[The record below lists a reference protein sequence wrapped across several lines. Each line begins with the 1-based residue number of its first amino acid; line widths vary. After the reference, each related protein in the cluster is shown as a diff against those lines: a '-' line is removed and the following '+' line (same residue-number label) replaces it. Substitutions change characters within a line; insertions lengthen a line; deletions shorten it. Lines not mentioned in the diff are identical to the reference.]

1 MLEIEIKVRVP
12 DLKPVRA
19 RLLELG
25 AVLIRDRH
33 HETNTLYDF
42 RDGAL
47 YGKQQALRLRT
58 IGRKAY
64 LTFKGTP
71 QKSRRFK
78 VREEFET
85 EVNNGR
91 HLRLALKALGL
102 VPVFSYEK
110 RRTVLKKG
118 RLKICLDETAAGC
131 FIEFEGDREK
141 IVRFTK
147 LLKIPRNDWI
157 KLDYVQLLKM
167 AGKGGGNSYS
177 SSLSPPMGSSGNSSS

>member
-12 DLKPVRA
+12 DLKPVRV

-25 AVLIRDRH
+25 AVLVRDRH

-47 YGKQQALRLRT
+47 CGKQQALRLRT

-64 LTFKGTP
+64 LAFKGTP

-91 HLRLALKALGL
+91 HLQLTLKALGL

-118 RLKICLDETAAGC
+118 PLKICLDETAAGC

-141 IVRFTK
+141 IVRFAK

-167 AGKGGGNSYS
+167 AGKGGGSPYS
-177 SSLSPPMGSSGNSSS
+177 SSLSPPMGSAGKSSS

>member
-25 AVLIRDRH
+25 AVPIRERYR
-33 HETNTLYDF
+33 ETNTLYDF

-85 EVNNGR
+85 EVKNGR
-91 HLRLALKALGL
+91 QLRLVLKALGL
-102 VPVFSYEK
+102 VPVVSYEK
-110 RRTVLKKG
+110 QRTVFKKG
-118 RLKICLDETAAGC
+118 RLKICLDETAVGS

-141 IVRFTK
+141 IVRFAK

-157 KLDYVQLLKM
+157 KLDYIQLLKM
-167 AGKGGGNSYS
+167 AGKGGAGPYS
-177 SSLSPPMGSSGNSSS
+177 SSLAPPMGSEGNSSS

>member
-1 MLEIEIKVRVP
+1 VLEIEIKVRIP

-47 YGKQQALRLRT
+47 YEKQQALRLRT

-141 IVRFTK
+141 IVRFAK
-147 LLKIPRNDWI
+147 LLKIPRKDWI

-167 AGKGGGNSYS
+167 AGKGGGNPYS

>member
-1 MLEIEIKVRVP
+1 MLEIEIKVRIP

-47 YGKQQALRLRT
+47 YEKQQALRLRT

-141 IVRFTK
+141 IVRFAK
-147 LLKIPRNDWI
+147 LLKIPRKDWI

-167 AGKGGGNSYS
+167 AGKGGGNPYS

>member
-12 DLKPVRA
+12 DLKTVRV

-141 IVRFTK
+141 IVRFAK
-147 LLKIPRNDWI
+147 LLKIPRKDWI

-167 AGKGGGNSYS
+167 AGKGGGNPYS

>member
-1 MLEIEIKVRVP
+1 VLEIEIKVRVP
-12 DLKPVRA
+12 DLKTVRA

-25 AVLIRDRH
+25 AVLIRARH

-91 HLRLALKALGL
+91 QLQLALKALGL
-102 VPVFSYEK
+102 APVFSYEK

-167 AGKGGGNSYS
+167 AGKGGGNPYS
-177 SSLSPPMGSSGNSSS
+177 SSLSPPTGSSGNSSS

>member
-1 MLEIEIKVRVP
+1 VLEIEIKVRVP
-12 DLKPVRA
+12 DLKTVRA

-25 AVLIRDRH
+25 AVLIRERH
-33 HETNTLYDF
+33 HEKNTLYDF
-42 RDGAL
+42 RDGSL

-71 QKSRRFK
+71 LKSRRFK

-85 EVNNGR
+85 EVKNGR
-91 HLRLALKALGL
+91 QLQLTLKILGL

-110 RRTVLKKG
+110 RRTVFKKG
-118 RLKICLDETAAGC
+118 PLKICLDETVAGS

-141 IVRFTK
+141 IVRFAK

-157 KLDYVQLLKM
+157 KLDYPQLLKM
-167 AGKGGGNSYS
+167 AGKGGAGPYS
-177 SSLSPPMGSSGNSSS
+177 SSLSPPLGSAGNSSS